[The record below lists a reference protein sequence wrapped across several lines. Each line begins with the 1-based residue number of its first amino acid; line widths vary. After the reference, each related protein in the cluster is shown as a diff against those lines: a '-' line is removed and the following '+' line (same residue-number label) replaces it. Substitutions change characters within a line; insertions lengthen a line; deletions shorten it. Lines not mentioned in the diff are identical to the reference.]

1 MTIYLLHFQHSI
13 INALFRCFTK
23 KLHFMLLLEPQHW
36 TDYELI
42 DSGNYEK
49 LERFGK
55 YILARPEPQAVW
67 QKSLPEKEWE
77 DMADAIFRREKGKS
91 SQDGNERGEWI
102 QKKGMPDQWFIN
114 YDYKDMHLKFR
125 LGLTSFKHV
134 GIFPEQAENWNFI
147 YDTIKSFDIS
157 EPKVLNLFAYTGGA
171 SIAAKSAG
179 ADVTHVDSV
188 KQVITWSRENMEASN
203 LHNIRWIVEDA
214 LKFCRREVKRGKK
227 YNGIILDPP
236 AYGRGPDGERW
247 ILEENIAELMSI
259 CHELLENENSFLIL
273 NLYSMGFSPVIA
285 ENLIKNYFP
294 DVKSYQYGELLI
306 PEKSGKRL
314 PLSIFI
320 RFKK

>member
-1 MTIYLLHFQHSI
+1 
-13 INALFRCFTK
+13 
-23 KLHFMLLLEPQHW
+23 MLLLEPQHW

-67 QKSLPEKEWE
+67 QKSLPEKKWE

>member
-1 MTIYLLHFQHSI
+1 ML
-13 INALFRCFTK
+13 
-23 KLHFMLLLEPQHW
+23 LLLEPQHW

-42 DSGNYEK
+42 DSGDYEK

-55 YILARPEPQAVW
+55 YILSRPEPQAVW
-67 QKSLPEKEWE
+67 QKTLPESEWQS
-77 DMADAIFRREKGKS
+77 MASASFKREKGKS

-102 QKKGMPDQWFIN
+102 QKKGMPDQWFIE
-114 YDYKDMHLKFR
+114 YKYKEMHLKFR

-147 YDTIKSFDIS
+147 YDTVKSLKIN

-171 SIAAKSAG
+171 SIAAKSGG

-188 KQVITWSRENMEASN
+188 KQVISWSRENMEASS
-203 LHNIRWIVEDA
+203 LDNIRWIVEDA

-247 ILEENIAELMSI
+247 ILEDNIAELMSL
-259 CHELLENENSFLIL
+259 CKDLLETDNSFLIL
-273 NLYSMGFSPVIA
+273 NLYSMGFSSVIA
-285 ENLIKNYFP
+285 ENLLKNYFP
-294 DVKSYQYGELLI
+294 DAKTTEYGELLI

-314 PLSIFI
+314 PLSVYARIKNI
-320 RFKK
+320 RS

>member
-1 MTIYLLHFQHSI
+1 
-13 INALFRCFTK
+13 
-23 KLHFMLLLEPQHW
+23 MLLLEPQHW

-49 LERFGK
+49 LEQFGK
-55 YILARPEPQAVW
+55 HILVRPEPQAVW

-91 SQDGNERGEWI
+91 PQDGNERGEWI

-147 YDTIKSFDIS
+147 YDTIKSFDVS

-203 LHNIRWIVEDA
+203 LDNIRWIVEDA
-214 LKFCRREVKRGKK
+214 LKFCRREIKRGKK

-259 CHELLENENSFLIL
+259 CHELLEDENSFLIL

-294 DVKSYQYGELLI
+294 AVESYQYGELLI

-320 RFKK
+320 RFKKIK

>member
-1 MTIYLLHFQHSI
+1 
-13 INALFRCFTK
+13 
-23 KLHFMLLLEPQHW
+23 MLLLEPQHW

-55 YILARPEPQAVW
+55 HILVRPEPQAVW

-147 YDTIKSFDIS
+147 YDTIKSFDVS

-203 LHNIRWIVEDA
+203 LDNIRWIVEDA
-214 LKFCRREVKRGKK
+214 LKFCRREIKRGKK

-294 DVKSYQYGELLI
+294 AIKSYQYGELLI

-320 RFKK
+320 RFKKIK